1 MDDDEFNA
9 EKAVKILN
17 HPIRIKIIQL
27 LGGQGPMTWKEL
39 SKEVG
44 SATGALYFHLD
55 SLERVV
61 TRDSSK
67 RYLLTKFGEE
77 LNLYLGSHSSPRD
90 ATGLDQLIKRRTAA
104 SIARGVF
111 IPRTLIHRLASSR
124 PKALAT
130 AFSVA
135 VIVAVSMVAARSQT
149 ILFSFTPSRDIN
161 QSIMVLGAS
170 ILVLTT
176 IMYAGTVIARAR
188 GDPFILLASATV
200 ALLPLTALAL
210 FLRAL
215 AATGNLGF
223 LANGTAVTILLALF
237 QAWAAGITSA
247 GISVASG
254 LRFEKALLVSLAMIY
269 LTASAMLVIG
279 SRFI

>member
-1 MDDDEFNA
+1 VEDDEFNA

-27 LGGQGPMTWKEL
+27 LGAKGPMTWKEL

-44 SATGALYFHLD
+44 SATGALYHHLD

-67 RYLLTKFGEE
+67 RYMLTKFGEE
-77 LNLYLGSHSSPRD
+77 LNLYLASHSSPRD
-90 ATGLDQLIKRRTAA
+90 TTGLDQLIKRRTAA

-111 IPRTLIHRLASSR
+111 VPRTLIHALTSSR
-124 PKALAT
+124 QKALAT
-130 AFSVA
+130 ATGVA
-135 VIVAVSMVAARSQT
+135 VIVAVAMVAAKSQT
-149 ILFSFTPSRDIN
+149 ILFSFTPSRDIF
-161 QSIMVLGAS
+161 QSIAVLGGS

-176 IMYAGTVIARAR
+176 IMYAGTILARAR
-188 GDPFILLASATV
+188 GDPLILLASAIV
-200 ALLPLTALAL
+200 ALLPLTGLAL

-215 AATGNLGF
+215 AATGNLGV
-223 LANGTAVTILLALF
+223 LANGTAITILLALF

-269 LTASAMLVIG
+269 LTASVMLVLG

>member
-1 MDDDEFNA
+1 VDDNEFNA

-27 LGGQGPMTWKEL
+27 LGAKGPMKWKEL

-44 SATGALYFHLD
+44 SATGALYHHLD

-61 TRDSSK
+61 TRDASK
-67 RYLLTKFGEE
+67 RYMLTKFGEE
-77 LNLYLGSHSSPRD
+77 LNLYLASHSSPRD
-90 ATGLDQLIKRRTAA
+90 SVGLDQLIKRRTAG
-104 SIARGVF
+104 SVARGVF
-111 IPRTLIHRLASSR
+111 VPRTLIHTLTSSR

-130 AFSVA
+130 AA
-135 VIVAVSMVAARSQT
+135 GGAAIVAVAMVAARSQT
-149 ILFSFTPSRDIN
+149 ILFSFTPSRDIF
-161 QSIMVLGAS
+161 QSTVVLAAS
-170 ILVLTT
+170 ITVLTS
-176 IMYAGTVIARAR
+176 IMYAGTILARAR
-188 GDPFILLASATV
+188 GDPIILLASATI

-215 AATGNLGF
+215 AATGNLGV

-237 QAWAAGITSA
+237 QAWAAGIASA

-269 LTASAMLVIG
+269 LTASVMLVFA